1 MFIGG
6 KNGYIRNDHRRVVGG
21 VRINSVQM
29 ESDTISSTY
38 KYQCAHIIVV
48 VGGDIDRKVTEDQML
63 TNPTSYLV
71 QLCILQLKYH
81 SPS

>member
-29 ESDTISSTY
+29 ESDIISSTY

-48 VGGDIDRKVTEDQML
+48 VGGDIV
-63 TNPTSYLV
+63 SS
-71 QLCILQLKYH
+71 H
-81 SPS
+81 